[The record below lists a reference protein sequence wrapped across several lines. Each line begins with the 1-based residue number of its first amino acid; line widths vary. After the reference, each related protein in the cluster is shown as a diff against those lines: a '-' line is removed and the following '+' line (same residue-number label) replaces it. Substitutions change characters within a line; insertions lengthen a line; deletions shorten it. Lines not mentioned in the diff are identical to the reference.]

1 LAHFAAREPDPK
13 VRHYGEMYEHP
24 KEGALLDKTV
34 PKSFA
39 RAWHAAASDSFASAT
54 PEN

>member
-1 LAHFAAREPDPK
+1 VSPTE
-13 VRHYGEMYEHP
+13 VRHYGEMYEYL
-24 KEGALLDKTV
+24 KEGALLGDAL

-39 RAWHAAASDSFASAT
+39 RAWHAASADSFASAT